1 MPLDPYIAGVLQMIA
16 EPGRKPVHE
25 STPDEARA
33 GYLALT
39 HGTRTPEQIVP
50 VGNVQDTTVDG
61 AAGPLRARVY
71 RPEGDGPFPTVAYF
85 HGGGFV
91 IGDLDTHDNMCR
103 ELCRDARAVV
113 VSVAYRLAPEHPFPA
128 GVEDAVAAAKW
139 IVAHARTLGGN
150 DIVAVA
156 GDSAGGNLSAVV
168 AQRLRDDGIAL
179 AAQFLIYPAVD
190 HAGAGH
196 ASIEENGQG
205 YFLEKETMAWFFAHY
220 VGGWKNLRDPRLAP
234 MQAASLAGL
243 PATVIVTAEFD
254 PLRDEGEAYGSAL
267 RTAGVQA
274 DVMRCDGVI
283 HGFFDMG
290 RWSPAA
296 QAGIGESIRRFADLL
311 HGRSANRTE
320 G

>member
-1 MPLDPYIAGVLQMIA
+1 MPLDPYLAGVLQMVA
-16 EPGRKPVHE
+16 AAGHKPTHE
-25 STPDEARA
+25 STPEEARA
-33 GYLALT
+33 GYLAFT
-39 HGTRTPEQIVP
+39 QGTLTPEQVVP
-50 VGNVQDTTVDG
+50 VGSVQDTTVDG

-71 RPEGDGPFPTVAYF
+71 RPKSDGPVPTVAYF

-103 ELCRDARAVV
+103 ELCRDANAVV

-128 GVEDAVAAAKW
+128 GAEDAVAAAKW
-139 IVAHARTLGGN
+139 IVAHAEELGGN

-168 AQRLRDDGIAL
+168 AQRLRDEGIEL

-196 ASIEENGQG
+196 PSIEENGRG
-205 YFLEKETMAWFFAHY
+205 YFLEKETMAWFFGHY
-220 VGGWKNLRDPRLAP
+220 VGGWRDLKDPRLAP

-243 PATVIVTAEFD
+243 PAAVIVTAEFD
-254 PLRDEGEAYGSAL
+254 PLRDEGEAYGRAL
-267 RTAGVQA
+267 RTAGVEA

-296 QAGIGESIRRFADLL
+296 QAGIGEGIRRFADLL
-311 HGRSANRTE
+311 HRYSANRVE